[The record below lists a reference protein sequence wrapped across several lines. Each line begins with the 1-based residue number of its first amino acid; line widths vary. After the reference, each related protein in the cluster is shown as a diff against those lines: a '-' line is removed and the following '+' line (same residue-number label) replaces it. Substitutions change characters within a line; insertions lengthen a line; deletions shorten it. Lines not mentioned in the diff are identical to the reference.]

1 MITLKDLARELG
13 VSTHTVS
20 DVLGGDERYSAT
32 TRKRVMETADRLGY
46 RPNRQAR
53 ILRGAKSGLIGMLK
67 SSSVLQAP
75 LERSLFAGEAIHRAG
90 YELMAYDVYW
100 HYDGLARAVDSLIE
114 LRVEGVIV
122 AAMTTDV
129 FSEAPLQRL
138 LKSGIPLVMMG
149 GHRTPEHPYVS
160 ADFQQGGALQ
170 AKHALDLGCRH
181 PVILLRKEE
190 TAHASV
196 KKRVEAAQTV
206 FREAGVKAE
215 IVEGKHEAATDDF
228 PARPVLASYQPGYE
242 AMSRLIRSRK
252 LPDAVICIN
261 DYLAIAAMQA
271 CHDHGVRVPGD
282 VAFIGFDNSTAGEYA
297 TPRLT
302 TIHQPVREVARRTV
316 DILVEAIRNRN
327 SARKNIANIELECR
341 LIIRESCGKNRKK
354 ACSLP
359 ATKD

>member
-20 DVLGGDERYSAT
+20 DVLGGDARYSAN
-32 TRKRVMETADRLGY
+32 TRKRVMETADRFGY

-90 YELMAYDVYW
+90 YEMMAYDVYW

-122 AAMTTDV
+122 ASLATDV

-160 ADFQQGGALQ
+160 ADFHQGGALQ

-181 PVILLRKEE
+181 PVILLGKGE
-190 TAHASV
+190 TAHASI
-196 KKRVEAAQTV
+196 KTRLEAALTI
-206 FREAGVKAE
+206 FRDAGVKAG

-242 AMSRLIRSRK
+242 AMSQLIRSRK
-252 LPDAVICIN
+252 LPDVVICIN

-271 CHDHGVRVPGD
+271 CHDQGIRVPGD

-327 SARKNIANIELECR
+327 STQENAPDIELACQ
-341 LIIRESCGKNRKK
+341 LIVRESCGMSARGR
-354 ACSLP
+354 S
-359 ATKD
+359 